1 MLARVLRMPHAVW
14 LRFALGCFML
24 AAAPTLFAAPREQST
39 STSHQFIVYGTDVAV
54 RGAICD
60 LAERTKHDL
69 LALLDQ
75 RDAWTTPIVI
85 NAQYP
90 QANLPELPRLA
101 LNVSQTGFGLKLQLD
116 LTIDSEISRPEVR
129 RELLRALLLEMMY
142 RGESNIPV
150 GTVYTSP
157 PDWLVDGVPAQQSDM
172 SLDQVTKILA
182 VPVAARTVLPL
193 QKFLEPRMLS
203 GLDAPGRLLYR
214 AYSFA
219 LLDLLRH
226 APEGA
231 SRLAQ
236 FILDLRSASNDPIAD
251 LRSHFPG
258 LFGSEEN
265 AEKIWEK
272 QIARLS
278 TDQPYQLLAS
288 AETER
293 MLDEILRLKIS
304 NHGAVKTYQL
314 AEFPTFRKHPSAKSV
329 LAMLAHDL
337 SELATRANPIYRP
350 IISEYAE
357 VTALLR
363 RGKTKGLSTRL
374 ERLRGARQA
383 VAAQMRGIDDYL
395 NWFEATELRGPSRA
409 FSDYMKAAESAAH
422 PPQTKRDPIS
432 VYLDVL
438 EAQFED

>member
-1 MLARVLRMPHAVW
+1 MLARVRQLSPAVGLR
-14 LRFALGCFML
+14 LALICFL
-24 AAAPTLFAAPREQST
+24 LLPAPTLPAAPPEQSI
-39 STSHQFIVYGTDVAV
+39 STSRQFIVYGTDVAL

-60 LAERTKHDL
+60 LAERTKRDL

-101 LNVSQTGFGLKLQLD
+101 LNFSQTGFGLKLQLD
-116 LTIDSEISRPEVR
+116 FTIDSEISRPEVR
-129 RELLRALLLEMMY
+129 RELLRALLLEMIY
-142 RGESNIPV
+142 RGASNIPA
-150 GTVYTSP
+150 GTAYVSP
-157 PDWLVDGVPAQQSDM
+157 PDWLLDGIPAQQSDLP
-172 SLDQVTKILA
+172 LDRVTNILA

-193 QKFLEPRMLS
+193 EKFLQQRPAL
-203 GLDAPGRLLYR
+203 LDTPGRLLYR

-219 LLDLLRH
+219 LVDLLSR
-226 APEGA
+226 APEGPG
-231 SRLAQ
+231 RLAR
-236 FILDLRSASNDPIAD
+236 FIMNLRSASNDPMAD
-251 LRSHFPG
+251 LREIFPG
-258 LFGSEEN
+258 LFASDDG
-265 AEKIWEK
+265 AEKVWEK
-272 QIARLS
+272 QIARLA
-278 TDQPYQLLAS
+278 TNQPYQLLAS

-293 MLDEILRLKIS
+293 LLDEMLRLKIS
-304 NHGAVKTYQL
+304 DQGAGKTYEL
-314 AEFPTFRKHPSAKSV
+314 AEFPKFLKHSSARTV
-329 LAMLAHDL
+329 LAVLAHDL

-374 ERLRGARQA
+374 ERLRAARQA

-395 NWFEATELRGPSRA
+395 NWFEATGLRAPSRA
-409 FSDYMKAAESAAH
+409 FADYMRAAEAASR
-422 PPQTKRDPIS
+422 PPQTRRDPIS

-438 EAQFED
+438 EAQFEK